1 MKLITKEIEK
11 NFEKFPL
18 YSQDGKGLNAEVL
31 VKFFNPTGVGTWY
44 ITEANKLE
52 DGDYEMFGYCHLGD
66 DENAEFG
73 NVLLSDLEDIKLP
86 YGLKIERDM
95 YLKNGINLENAL
107 KRDGIK
113 MPDFLMNDETKKD
126 WEIRVPTGETLMEFD
141 TINEAKKQVVK
152 YIIDDFL
159 SKDDE
164 NNTKYKANFYSIYL
178 NPRNEEF
185 EKDIHILNL
194 SELTDLIN
202 KINKDDFVNFEEF
215 LNAKKEDDIQDTIY
229 SCCEDSADIYYED
242 IFNWAKDNTSVINEY
257 IDEMGGFNGKGFDIC
272 TLIQQSQIIDNEQY
286 YFDNLDGLILIYAL
300 NYIKENNIDIS
311 GYKINKSLNM
321 IANNANNFSK
331 FEEITNIIDGKYK
344 NLENEGEEL

>member
-11 NFEKFPL
+11 KFEEFPL

-185 EKDIHILNL
+185 EKDVHILNL

-272 TLIQQSQIIDNEQY
+272 NLIQQSQIIDNEQY

>member
-1 MKLITKEIEK
+1 MKLITKEIERK
-11 NFEKFPL
+11 FEEFPL

-31 VKFFNPTGVGTWY
+31 VKFFNPTGVGSWY

-113 MPDFLMNDETKKD
+113 IPDFLINDEKKKD
-126 WEIRVPTGETLMEFD
+126 WAIKVPTGETLMEFD
-141 TINEAKKQVVK
+141 TINEAKKQVSK
-152 YIIDDFL
+152 YVIDDFL